1 MHYVFKSKADADLIM
16 MAPVGD
22 LLLHIVGREPSR
34 QGIIEAAAIPAA
46 IAAIEQAI
54 AAENE
59 AAAAAQLSGGGSGDD
74 EERMLRER
82 RIGLAQRA
90 WPMLAMMKRSL
101 AERADIVW
109 GV

>member
-16 MAPVGD
+16 MEPATVQI
-22 LLLHIVGREPSR
+22 LRILSREPSR

-46 IAAIEQAI
+46 MQAIEDAI
-54 AAENE
+54 AAE
-59 AAAAAQLSGGGSGDD
+59 AAAARQAVAKDDD
-74 EERMLRER
+74 EEGHLAEPRV
-82 RIGLAQRA
+82 GLAQRA
-90 WPMLAMMKRSL
+90 WPLLQMMKRSL